1 MWARLQESCHR
12 RASRYETKVF
22 SKYGWEVRKAMSK
35 TTRCMQLTR
44 AADYAVRVMI
54 HLAALPEHERVS
66 LPALALASEAPASF
80 LSKVLQILAHA
91 ELIESRRGTSGGFV
105 ICEKGR
111 KATLRTVIE
120 AIEGPI
126 CLNTCLTT
134 GRSCPRK
141 GWCPAHPVWREA
153 QAAMVTVLERQTVNQ
168 LAGIE
173 QLTDGAAGTMK
184 LGMTG
189 PVLTLLTTP

>member
-1 MWARLQESCHR
+1 M
-12 RASRYETKVF
+12 YV
-22 SKYGWEVRKAMSK
+22 KAMSK

-66 LPALALASEAPASF
+66 LPALAHAAEAPASF
-80 LSKVLQILAHA
+80 LSKVLQALARA
-91 ELIESRRGTSGGFV
+91 ELIESRRGTAGGFV
-105 ICEKGR
+105 IREEGR
-111 KATLRTVIE
+111 QATLRTVIE

-134 GRSCPRK
+134 GRACPRK

-153 QAAMVTVLERQTVNQ
+153 QAAMVAVLERQTVDE
-168 LAGIE
+168 LAGVD
-173 QLTDGAAGTMK
+173 QSTDR
-184 LGMTG
+184 GMTAVNG
-189 PVLTLLTTP
+189 CGTGFAAPLTVL